1 MMRDCTKLCE
11 GHVRDKAANADNSL
25 VRVRT
30 CCVQAIATKC
40 IHLSEPAL
48 VYSGKAFLASGS
60 AALGTSG
67 CSESKCQELSR
78 PNGNH
83 AIARSP
89 STRQL
94 TCTPLRYVDV
104 RQDVCLPCLQLR
116 SLSLPR
122 IPKSALRLCEQRLR
136 ELDKSRGSQSGMWD
150 GFETI
155 AVFGTALGLRR
166 FL

>member
-1 MMRDCTKLCE
+1 M
-11 GHVRDKAANADNSL
+11 RDKAANADNSL

-48 VYSGKAFLASGS
+48 ANSSKAFLASGS
-60 AALGTSG
+60 AAHEWLFWQQVPRTVTTERKSRNRTLARHTAADLYISTICRRPAGRLPVLFAAPRV
-67 CSESKCQELSR
+67 ELAK
-78 PNGNH
+78 G
-83 AIARSP
+83 
-89 STRQL
+89 
-94 TCTPLRYVDV
+94 
-104 RQDVCLPCLQLR
+104 
-116 SLSLPR
+116 

-136 ELDKSRGSQSGMWD
+136 EVDKSRGSQSGMWD